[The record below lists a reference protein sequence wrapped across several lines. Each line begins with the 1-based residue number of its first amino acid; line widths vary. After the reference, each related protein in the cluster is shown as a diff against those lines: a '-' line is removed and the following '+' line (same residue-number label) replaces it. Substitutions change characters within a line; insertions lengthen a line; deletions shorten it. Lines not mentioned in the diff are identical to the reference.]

1 MLQQI
6 MVPLD
11 GSGRAERALP
21 SAERLGV
28 ATGAGLHLVHVVELA
43 PPLTGPFAPASLPG
57 SVYDDLVAHETQQAT
72 AYLDK
77 MRERLAAGGVPV
89 RTEQMVGYA
98 AATLLDDERDA
109 DIDLVVM
116 CSHGR
121 SGLARFA

>member
-43 PPLTGPFAPASLPG
+43 PPLTGPFAPAYLPG
-57 SVYDDLVAHETQQAT
+57 SVYDDLAAHETQRAT

-77 MRERLAAGGVPV
+77 MRERVAAGGVPV
-89 RTEQMVGYA
+89 RTEQVVGYA
-98 AATLLDDERDA
+98 AATPLEYELAARIDMGALLSTR
-109 DIDLVVM
+109 
-116 CSHGR
+116 
-121 SGLARFA
+121 